1 LSAGYSTSSAVW
13 THFTYPFQ
21 HAGIIHLAINS
32 IALIGMIRAFRKSGV
47 QQHVVFLMAYAVAV
61 SASFIPVCISDRPTV
76 GASGA
81 VYALCGMYIAK
92 AVSCR
97 IGRKIKQQ
105 GNLRYFLAMLA
116 VTLTVSFFRVNSA
129 FFLHLFSL
137 FIGIIIF
144 SINLAAIKAVQ

>member
-1 LSAGYSTSSAVW
+1 
-13 THFTYPFQ
+13 
-21 HAGIIHLAINS
+21 
-32 IALIGMIRAFRKSGV
+32 
-47 QQHVVFLMAYAVAV
+47 MAYAVAV

-97 IGRKIKQQ
+97 IGRKIKPPV
-105 GNLRYFLAMLA
+105 NFIYFLAMLA

-129 FFLHLFSL
+129 FHLHLFSL
-137 FIGIIIF
+137 FIGIISYFIF
-144 SINLAAIKAVQ
+144 LILNPLKSCRTDKLFVSLSHEKNNT